1 MKRYK
6 FQGLV
11 TLAPP
16 RERGPGAMQ
25 PGKLRRMVVRGQ
37 NHDTGGSRFFNALVS
52 KSYETPRWPENDPMI
67 VTVVLVGD
75 DPRGYFD
82 VGDRF
87 GLWMGSELGS
97 GVVTRRLLV

>member
-6 FQGLV
+6 FQALV
-11 TLAPP
+11 TLAPA
-16 RERGPGAMQ
+16 RDRGSAAMQ

-37 NHDTGGSRFFNALVS
+37 HHDTGGSRFFNALVS
-52 KSYETPRWPENDPMI
+52 KSYETPRWPENDQMI
-67 VTVVLVGD
+67 VTVVLVAD

-87 GLWMGSELGS
+87 ALWKGSELGS
-97 GVVTRRLLV
+97 GVVTRPLVV